1 MTRRRR
7 VSRIAWAGGLIA
19 AGALSVVPAIA
30 ADLVV
35 EVTGLS
41 SDAGKVHFGLYDDPA
56 AFPED
61 EGRLDGT
68 RVRIKDHRAIAVFK
82 DLRPGRYAVAVY
94 HDENDNGEFDQA
106 LFGIPLEDFGFSN
119 DATVFLG
126 PPSFGE
132 AQVSVPEEGA
142 RITIHMD

>member
-1 MTRRRR
+1 MRYFR
-7 VSRIAWAGGLIA
+7 S
-19 AGALSVVPAIA
+19 

-41 SDAGKVHFGLYDDPA
+41 SNAGKVHFGLYDDPA

-61 EGRLDGT
+61 EGRVEGT
-68 RVRIKDHRAIAVFK
+68 RVKIKDRRAIAVFK

-94 HDENDNGEFDQA
+94 HDENGNGEFDQA

-132 AQVSVPEEGA
+132 AQVSVPKEGA
-142 RITIHMD
+142 RITIHMN

>member
-41 SDAGKVHFGLYDDPA
+41 SNAGKVHFGLYDDPA

-61 EGRLDGT
+61 
-68 RVRIKDHRAIAVFK
+68 
-82 DLRPGRYAVAVY
+82 
-94 HDENDNGEFDQA
+94 
-106 LFGIPLEDFGFSN
+106 
-119 DATVFLG
+119 
-126 PPSFGE
+126 
-132 AQVSVPEEGA
+132 
-142 RITIHMD
+142 

>member
-1 MTRRRR
+1 MTRRRGM
-7 VSRIAWAGGLIA
+7 SLIARAVGLIA
-19 AGALSVVPAIA
+19 AGMLSAAPATA
-30 ADLVV
+30 AELIV

-41 SDAGKVHFGLYDDPA
+41 SDAGKVRFGLYDDPA

-61 EGRLDGT
+61 EGRVDGT
-68 RVRIKDHRAIAVFK
+68 RVKIKDRRAIAVFK
-82 DLRPGRYAVAVY
+82 GLRPGRYAVAVY

-126 PPSFGE
+126 PPSFRE

-142 RITIHMD
+142 RITIHIN

>member
-1 MTRRRR
+1 MSIIISRAEGAR
-7 VSRIAWAGGLIA
+7 V
-19 AGALSVVPAIA
+19 
-30 ADLVV
+30 
-35 EVTGLS
+35 
-41 SDAGKVHFGLYDDPA
+41 K
-56 AFPED
+56 
-61 EGRLDGT
+61 
-68 RVRIKDHRAIAVFK
+68 IKDRRAIAVFK
-82 DLRPGRYAVAVY
+82 GLRPGRYAVAVY

>member
-1 MTRRRR
+1 M
-7 VSRIAWAGGLIA
+7 SRIAWAVGLIA
-19 AGALSVVPAIA
+19 AGALFVAPVLA
-30 ADLVV
+30 ADLVI
-35 EVTGLS
+35 EVIGLS

-61 EGRLDGT
+61 EGRVEGT
-68 RVRIKDHRAIAVFK
+68 RVKIKDRRAIAVFK
-82 DLRPGRYAVAVY
+82 GLRPGRYAVAVY